1 MPCPG
6 GRGGAAGRLGR
17 RTAGYRPAVAA
28 AGTPRARPRGLLA
41 GFPNSADLGGLE
53 LSHGRRVPAGRI
65 VRADTPAKLTEAELA
80 AARAVGF
87 EAVLDLRSHDEV
99 RDCPHP
105 LAQLPGYRSVPLID
119 PAAEAREDM
128 SRYRTLGEIYSSSL
142 QRNATHIA
150 AIFVALAEAPQ
161 GPGPVLVCCRAG
173 RDRTGMVVA
182 LLLDLAGAKREV
194 IAADYALVPELFG
207 PDAPASPFEDR
218 RGGDAILRML
228 DHVSTA
234 YGSTSGYLRRLGL
247 ANGTIDALRRRME
260 P

>member
-1 MPCPG
+1 M
-6 GRGGAAGRLGR
+6 
-17 RTAGYRPAVAA
+17 AA
-28 AGTPRARPRGLLA
+28 AGPPRARTRGLLA
-41 GFPNSADLGGLE
+41 GFANSADLGGLE
-53 LSHGRRVPAGRI
+53 LPDGRRVPSGRI
-65 VRADTPAKLTEAELA
+65 IRADTPAHVTEADVA

-105 LAQLPGYRSVPLID
+105 LAQLAGYRSLPLID
-119 PAAEAREDM
+119 PAAEARADI

-150 AIFVALAEAPQ
+150 AIFAALAESPQ

-173 RDRTGMVVA
+173 RDRTGMVIA
-182 LLLDLAGAKREV
+182 LLLDLAGADREV
-194 IAADYALVPELFG
+194 IAADYALVPELPG
-207 PDAPASPFEDR
+207 PGAPASPGEGHS
-218 RGGDAILRML
+218 GGDAVLRML
-228 DHVSTA
+228 DHVSAA

-247 ANGTIDALRRRME
+247 GNGTIDALRRRVE